1 MGVNIQPFIKDA
13 QAIQKETG
21 IPASIILGQ
30 IMLESGGSNP
40 GGLSGLAYYSKNLFG
55 IKGRGTAGSATM
67 GTTEVYNGKSYRVKD
82 GFAKY
87 NSYQDSIRAH
97 AELLSKP
104 RYASKLKNAKSVEDY
119 AKGIKAGGYATD
131 PNYVNKLLGII
142 SSNNLHQ
149 YDDKDITF
157 KGTSGAGATGGE
169 SSSSGGKDMSF
180 LSNVMFGVFR
190 WSLIIGLFIVAFVFF
205 MKAFPAVGDVAKGT
219 ASTTLDFVPG
229 GRAVKSVSKGAKA
242 IKKGRSASSHIKNAA
257 TVAKGV
263 KRNAGTNQTAGG

>member
-1 MGVNIQPFIKDA
+1 MGVNIKPFIKDA

-55 IKGRGTAGSATM
+55 IKGKGTAGSATM
-67 GTTEVYNGKSYRVKD
+67 GTTEVYNGKTYHIKD

-104 RYASKLKNAKSVEDY
+104 RYASKLKDAKSVEDY

-131 PNYVNKLLGII
+131 PGYVNKLLGII

-157 KGTSGAGATGGE
+157 KGTSGAGATGGD

-190 WSLIIGLFIVAFVFF
+190 WSLIIGLGIIAVVFF

-242 IKKGRSASSHIKNAA
+242 IKKGRSASNHIKKAA

-263 KRNAGTNQTAGG
+263 NKNAGISKTTGG

>member
-1 MGVNIQPFIKDA
+1 MGVNISPFVKDA

-67 GTTEVYNGKSYRVKD
+67 GTTEVYGGKTHHVNA

-87 NSYQDSIRAH
+87 NSYSDSIRAH
-97 AELLSKP
+97 AQLLSKP

-131 PNYVNKLLGII
+131 PSYVNKLLGII

-149 YDDKDITF
+149 YDDGDITF
-157 KGTSGAGATGGE
+157 KGTSGSEASGE
-169 SSSSGGKDMSF
+169 TSSSGGKDLSF
-180 LSNVMFGVFR
+180 ISSIMYGTFR
-190 WSLIIGLFIVAFVFF
+190 WSLIIGLGVVAITFF
-205 MKAFPAVGDVAKGT
+205 MKAFPPVGDVAKGT
-219 ASTTLDFVPG
+219 ASTALDVVPG
-229 GRAVKSVSKGAKA
+229 GRVVKSVGRGAKA
-242 IKKGRSASSHIKNAA
+242 IKKGKSAAPHVN
-257 TVAKGV
+257 KGV
-263 KRNAGTNQTAGG
+263 KKVATSSKKAR

>member
-1 MGVNIQPFIKDA
+1 MGVNIKPFIKDA

-67 GTTEVYNGKSYRVKD
+67 GTTEVYNGKTYHVKD

-157 KGTSGAGATGGE
+157 KGTSGAGVSGGE
-169 SSSSGGKDMSF
+169 SSSSGADDKSY
-180 LSNVMFGVFR
+180 LSNIMFGVFR
-190 WSLIIGLFIVAFVFF
+190 WSLILGLAIVAIVFF

-219 ASTTLDFVPG
+219 ASTALDFVPG

-242 IKKGRSASSHIKNAA
+242 IKKGRSASSHIKN
-257 TVAKGV
+257 VSKGV
-263 KRNAGTNQTAGG
+263 KRNAGTNQTTGG

>member
-1 MGVNIQPFIKDA
+1 MGVNIKPFIKDA

-67 GTTEVYNGKSYRVKD
+67 GTTEVYNGKTYHIKD

-157 KGTSGAGATGGE
+157 KGTSGAGASGE
-169 SSSSGGKDMSF
+169 SSSSGGDDKSY
-180 LSNVMFGVFR
+180 LSNIMFGVFR
-190 WSLIIGLFIVAFVFF
+190 WSLILGLAIVAIVFF

-242 IKKGRSASSHIKNAA
+242 IKKGRSASSHIKN
-257 TVAKGV
+257 VSKGV
-263 KRNAGTNQTAGG
+263 KRNAGTNQTTGG